1 MENLNTLSILAT
13 DVTKLKLLAEERLK
27 KLYGLEKIWFY
38 IEEMTKVT
46 ILTDCSRLQGQWV
59 ANDFHEPTRKAT
71 VLYVT
76 GHTGYTGSL
85 IFSVSFT

>member
-13 DVTKLKLLAEERLK
+13 DVTKLKTLAEERLK

-46 ILTDCSRLQGQWV
+46 ILTRLQGQWV

-85 IFSVSFT
+85 IFSVLFTQS